1 MAAAATTTRT
11 GRFST
16 FRTGS
21 LSSERNKISA
31 AKKPAAVVAAKNALS
46 LLNGMHAF
54 ITPMIPVIPTI
65 RYIISV
71 VCSGA
76 ILRIL
81 DAGYMTQNESVTAM
95 ALGAAVL
102 RAVFRNLPLTLTSFG
117 SNDMINAG

>member
-1 MAAAATTTRT
+1 MAAAATTIKT

-21 LSSERNKISA
+21 LSSGRNKISA
-31 AKKPAAVVAAKNALS
+31 AKKPAAVVGRQKRPQFVKRQARFY
-46 LLNGMHAF
+46 HAYDSG
-54 ITPMIPVIPTI
+54 IPTI